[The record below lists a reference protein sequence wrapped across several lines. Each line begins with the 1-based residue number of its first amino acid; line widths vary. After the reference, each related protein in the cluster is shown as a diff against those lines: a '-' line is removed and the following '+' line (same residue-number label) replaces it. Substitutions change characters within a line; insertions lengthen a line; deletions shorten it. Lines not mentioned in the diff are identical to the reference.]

1 MLQGLSLIG
10 FPGLEER
17 VEGLMNQI
25 DFNDL
30 LMHWMLA
37 FLLFA
42 GALHV
47 NLSDL
52 RSYRWP
58 IGLLA
63 TLGVLIAT
71 VVIGYLAHWV
81 FALFGW
87 QVP

>member
-1 MLQGLSLIG
+1 
-10 FPGLEER
+10 
-17 VEGLMNQI
+17 MNQI

-63 TLGVLIAT
+63 TWAC
-71 VVIGYLAHWV
+71 
-81 FALFGW
+81 
-87 QVP
+87 